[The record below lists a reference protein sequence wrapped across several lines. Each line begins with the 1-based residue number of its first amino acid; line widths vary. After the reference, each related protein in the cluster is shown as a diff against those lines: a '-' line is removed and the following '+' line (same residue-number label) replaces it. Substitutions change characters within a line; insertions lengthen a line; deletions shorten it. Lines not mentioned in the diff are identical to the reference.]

1 MRVIRPPFKPALTST
16 AVFFALMVGATLAH
30 AQSAPSASGPEA
42 PQGGSTGVET
52 LSQITVQASA
62 DASAQGL
69 APAYSGGQV
78 ATGARIGILGSRD
91 FMDTPFSFTSYT
103 NELIE
108 DRHAHSVGDVL
119 QNDPGVRVARGFGNF
134 QESYFMR
141 GFLLGSDDVSYN
153 GLYGLLP
160 RQYISAE
167 IFERVDVLRGASAFL
182 TGATPSGG
190 GIGGVINL
198 VPKRAPNEPL
208 TRFSAGWT
216 GKGTLEASTDIA
228 RRFGADE
235 QFGVRLSA
243 GQRGGESSVDRENSS
258 TGVVSL
264 GLDWQA
270 DRFRLSADLG
280 WQENRLKRTRTNV
293 TVNGL
298 TEVPDAPDASSN
310 FAQDWTYSNERDLF
324 GSLRGEFDV
333 TDNVTAWAA
342 YGMRRSEEANS
353 LANVALNNGA
363 TGDGTIYRFDNTRR
377 DRVKTGEV
385 GLRGKLRTGPI
396 GHELVVAAS
405 YFDAEKDN
413 AYAMDYTNTFA
424 TNIYSPRYYSK
435 PAFSAATLFGN
446 DLDDPALQGRT
457 RLRSFSVGD
466 TLSFADDR
474 VLLTL
479 GVRHQTIEARTFA
492 YNTGIEGDAYKKSR
506 NSPAAGLVVR
516 LTPELSAY
524 ANYIESLSQ
533 GGTAPSAQNGQP
545 VENAG
550 EMLSP
555 YVSKQKEIGLKY
567 DGGDLGGG
575 IAFFST
581 DKPRAYVGDDLR
593 YTAGGKDRHQGVE
606 LTAFGEVT
614 PSVRVLGGV
623 TWLDA
628 KQRDTG
634 AAATDGK
641 RVIGVPRLQ
650 ANLGVEWDIPGV
662 EGLTVDGRVVYTGSS
677 YADSEN
683 TLKVPGW
690 TRFDAGL
697 RYRTKIGG
705 NQVTWR
711 ARVDN
716 IANRDYWASVGGY
729 PNNGYLVLGAPRTFS
744 LTASIEF

>member
-1 MRVIRPPFKPALTST
+1 MRVLNPPFTPSLTFA
-16 AVFFALMVGATLAH
+16 AVFFAMSAGVPLAH
-30 AQSAPSASGPEA
+30 AQKPG
-42 PQGGSTGVET
+42 TDVET

-62 DASAQGL
+62 DASADGL
-69 APAYSGGQV
+69 APAYEGGQV

-91 FMDTPFSFTSYT
+91 YMETPFSFTSYT

-134 QESYFMR
+134 QEAYFIR

-182 TGATPSGG
+182 TGATPGGG
-190 GIGGVINL
+190 GIGGIINL
-198 VPKRAPNEPL
+198 VPKRAPTEPL
-208 TRFSAGWT
+208 TRLSAGWT
-216 GKGTLEASTDIA
+216 SKGTIESSADVA
-228 RRFGADE
+228 RRFGDE
-235 QFGVRLSA
+235 QQFGVRVSA
-243 GQRGGESSVDRENSS
+243 GQRGGESSIDREHNS

-293 TVNGL
+293 TVDGL
-298 TEVPDAPDASSN
+298 TEIPDAPDASSN
-310 FAQDWTYSNERDLF
+310 FAQDWSYSNERDLF

-333 TDNVTAWAA
+333 SDNVTAWAA
-342 YGMRRSEEANS
+342 YGMRRSKEANS
-353 LANVALNNGA
+353 LANVRLTDGG
-363 TGDGTIYRFDNTRR
+363 TGDGNIYRFDNTRR

-385 GLRGKLRTGPI
+385 GLRGKLQTGPVK
-396 GHELVVAAS
+396 HEVVVAAS

-413 AYAMDYTNTFA
+413 AYAMDYTNTFP
-424 TNIYSPRYYSK
+424 TNIYAPRYYAR
-435 PAFSAATLFGN
+435 PAFSADTLFGN

-457 RLRSFSVGD
+457 RLTSFSIGD
-466 TLSFADDR
+466 TLSFLDDR
-474 VLLTL
+474 LLLTL
-479 GVRHQTIEARTFA
+479 GVRHQTINVRSYA
-492 YNTGIEGDAYKKSR
+492 YDTGAESDRYKQSR
-506 NSPAAGLVVR
+506 NSPAAGLVVK
-516 LTPELSAY
+516 LTPDISAY
-524 ANYIESLSQ
+524 ANYIESLAQGETAPTTQ
-533 GGTAPSAQNGQP
+533 GGLP
-545 VENAG
+545 VANAG

-567 DGGDLGGG
+567 DGGGLGGG
-575 IAFFST
+575 LAFFST
-581 DKPRAYVGDDLR
+581 DKPRAYVGDDR
-593 YTAGGKDRHQGVE
+593 RFSAAGKDRHQGIE
-606 LTAFGEVT
+606 LTMFGELT
-614 PSVRVLGGV
+614 PSMRVLGGV

-650 ANLGVEWDIPGV
+650 ANLGLEWDIPGV
-662 EGLTVDGRVVYTGSS
+662 EGLAVDGRVVYTGSS

-690 TRFDAGL
+690 TRLDAGL
-697 RYRTKIGG
+697 RYRTEISGKS
-705 NQVTWR
+705 VTWR

-716 IANRDYWASVGGY
+716 ITNRDYWASVGGY
-729 PNNGYLVLGAPRTFS
+729 PGNGYLVLGAPRTYS

>member
-1 MRVIRPPFKPALTST
+1 MSAGVP
-16 AVFFALMVGATLAH
+16 LAH
-30 AQSAPSASGPEA
+30 AQKPG
-42 PQGGSTGVET
+42 TDVET

-62 DASAQGL
+62 DASADGL
-69 APAYSGGQV
+69 APAYEGGQV

-91 FMDTPFSFTSYT
+91 YMETPFSFTSYT

-134 QESYFMR
+134 QEAYFIR

-182 TGATPSGG
+182 TGATPGGG
-190 GIGGVINL
+190 GIGGIINL
-198 VPKRAPNEPL
+198 VPKRAPTEPL
-208 TRFSAGWT
+208 TRLSAGWT
-216 GKGTLEASTDIA
+216 SKGTIESSADVA
-228 RRFGADE
+228 RRFGDE
-235 QFGVRLSA
+235 QQFGVRVSA
-243 GQRGGESSVDRENSS
+243 GQRGGESSIDREHNS

-293 TVNGL
+293 TVDGL
-298 TEVPDAPDASSN
+298 TEIPDAPDASSN
-310 FAQDWTYSNERDLF
+310 FAQDWSYSNERDLF

-333 TDNVTAWAA
+333 SDNVTAWAA
-342 YGMRRSEEANS
+342 YGMRRSKEANS
-353 LANVALNNGA
+353 LANVRLTDGG
-363 TGDGTIYRFDNTRR
+363 TGDGNIYRFDNTRR

-385 GLRGKLRTGPI
+385 GLRGKLQTGPVK
-396 GHELVVAAS
+396 HEVVVAAS

-413 AYAMDYTNTFA
+413 AYAMDYTNTFP
-424 TNIYSPRYYSK
+424 TNIYAPRYYAR
-435 PAFSAATLFGN
+435 PAFSADTLFGN

-457 RLRSFSVGD
+457 RLTSFSIGD
-466 TLSFADDR
+466 TLSFLDDR
-474 VLLTL
+474 LLLTL
-479 GVRHQTIEARTFA
+479 GVRHQTINVRSYA
-492 YNTGIEGDAYKKSR
+492 YDTGAESDRYKQSR
-506 NSPAAGLVVR
+506 NSPAAGLVVK
-516 LTPELSAY
+516 LTPDISAY
-524 ANYIESLSQ
+524 ANYIESLAQGETAPTTQ
-533 GGTAPSAQNGQP
+533 GGLP
-545 VENAG
+545 VANAG

-567 DGGDLGGG
+567 DGGGLGGG
-575 IAFFST
+575 LAFFST
-581 DKPRAYVGDDLR
+581 DKPRAYVGDDR
-593 YTAGGKDRHQGVE
+593 RFSAAGKDRHQGIE
-606 LTAFGEVT
+606 LTMFGELT
-614 PSVRVLGGV
+614 PSMRVLGGV

-650 ANLGVEWDIPGV
+650 ANLGLEWDIPGV
-662 EGLTVDGRVVYTGSS
+662 EGLAVDGRVVYTGSS

-690 TRFDAGL
+690 TRLDAGL
-697 RYRTKIGG
+697 RYRTEISGKS
-705 NQVTWR
+705 VTWR

-716 IANRDYWASVGGY
+716 ITNRDYWASVGGY
-729 PNNGYLVLGAPRTFS
+729 PGNGYLVLGAPRTYS

>member
-1 MRVIRPPFKPALTST
+1 
-16 AVFFALMVGATLAH
+16 
-30 AQSAPSASGPEA
+30 
-42 PQGGSTGVET
+42 
-52 LSQITVQASA
+52 
-62 DASAQGL
+62 
-69 APAYSGGQV
+69 
-78 ATGARIGILGSRD
+78 
-91 FMDTPFSFTSYT
+91 
-103 NELIE
+103 
-108 DRHAHSVGDVL
+108 
-119 QNDPGVRVARGFGNF
+119 
-134 QESYFMR
+134 
-141 GFLLGSDDVSYN
+141 
-153 GLYGLLP
+153 
-160 RQYISAE
+160 
-167 IFERVDVLRGASAFL
+167 
-182 TGATPSGG
+182 
-190 GIGGVINL
+190 
-198 VPKRAPNEPL
+198 
-208 TRFSAGWT
+208 
-216 GKGTLEASTDIA
+216 
-228 RRFGADE
+228 
-235 QFGVRLSA
+235 
-243 GQRGGESSVDRENSS
+243 
-258 TGVVSL
+258 
-264 GLDWQA
+264 
-270 DRFRLSADLG
+270 
-280 WQENRLKRTRTNV
+280 
-293 TVNGL
+293 
-298 TEVPDAPDASSN
+298 
-310 FAQDWTYSNERDLF
+310 
-324 GSLRGEFDV
+324 
-333 TDNVTAWAA
+333 
-342 YGMRRSEEANS
+342 
-353 LANVALNNGA
+353 
-363 TGDGTIYRFDNTRR
+363 
-377 DRVKTGEV
+377 
-385 GLRGKLRTGPI
+385 
-396 GHELVVAAS
+396 
-405 YFDAEKDN
+405 
-413 AYAMDYTNTFA
+413 
-424 TNIYSPRYYSK
+424 
-435 PAFSAATLFGN
+435 
-446 DLDDPALQGRT
+446 
-457 RLRSFSVGD
+457 
-466 TLSFADDR
+466 

-506 NSPAAGLVVR
+506 NSPAAGLVVK
-516 LTPELSAY
+516 LTPDLSAY

-614 PSVRVLGGV
+614 PSVRVLGGM